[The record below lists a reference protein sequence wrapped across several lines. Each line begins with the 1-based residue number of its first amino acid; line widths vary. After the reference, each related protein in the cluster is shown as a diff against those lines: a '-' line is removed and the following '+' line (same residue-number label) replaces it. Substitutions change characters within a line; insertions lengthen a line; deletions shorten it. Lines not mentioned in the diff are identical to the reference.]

1 MSDVRCQKKAVGQQI
16 EPGRHNAG
24 GTTASDLRCHHRP
37 TPSEHFRHA
46 PTRRRLRRRRPQSKS
61 RDESRGRVG
70 WGKKVLD
77 SRRRHQESRGWRLRH
92 THAPPRAATERGGEG
107 EGSTA
112 SGITRKFG
120 GRAVPQRTQGTEKRE
135 FWVCRTCGV
144 AQTSHLHEGSEG
156 SHRVAGG

>member
-16 EPGRHNAG
+16 EPGRHNAS
-24 GTTASDLRCHHRP
+24 GTATSDLRCRHQP
-37 TPSEHFRHA
+37 TPNEHFRHA
-46 PTRRRLRRRRPQSKS
+46 PTQRRLPRRCPQSKS

-70 WGKKVLD
+70 RGKKVLD
-77 SRRRHQESRGWRLRH
+77 SHRRHQESRGWRLRH
-92 THAPPRAATERGGEG
+92 TRMHHQEQRGEG

-120 GRAVPQRTQGTEKRE
+120 GGMVPQRTQGTERRE
-135 FWVCRTCGV
+135 FWGMSDLRSTV